1 MGYLGLGSK
10 ITPFP
15 GQGIPDK
22 PRSITQNGTSEDAK
36 RHAAAAA
43 LAAVKDD
50 AGLST
55 AGRGKVEIP
64 IHGGLKSFSLFDVN
78 CNHVDKITRNFSSG
92 VLDRASTLE
101 FFKRQPASCFYSN
114 YAANSEQCSSMD
126 MIYRPASQIG
136 LGSTKFL
143 KHGNYQVGEIDESH
157 ILGPNRMIFVES
169 SSGFAEGD
177 QLVELTSETIDN
189 AVDIPS
195 YADPELTTPF
205 YDVTSDSSPAPDSL
219 SGDANSFSDLDSS
232 VSKMKESFSD
242 TIKRGENILNNS
254 IDTITSSMNKT
265 LTNAT
270 EAVDGVIKDITSFF
284 NKSGESF
291 SNKFTGFTSDLKG
304 ASGRAGL
311 GALDVLR
318 KAVVIVEDS
327 LIQGAKNAGYAYYSA
342 KEFLPPE
349 FKEAI
354 SFSENTVIKIIRPVG
369 TAFQQVYIAVEGF
382 EKSLGL
388 DPNDPLVPLV
398 LFLAFST
405 TLWGSYRVFIY
416 GGYAGDLSPKSTLEL
431 LQGNENA
438 VLVDIRPENLKER
451 DGIPD
456 LRWTARYRYSSLP
469 VPEVDDSVKKL
480 LKGGRDIEDS
490 LLAVV
495 IRNLKI
501 VGSRSKVLVMDA
513 DGTRSKGVARSL
525 RKLGIVEP
533 YLVQGGFR
541 SWANEGLRVKEL
553 KSETALTIINE
564 EAQAILEE
572 INPTPLKLI
581 GYGIVLAAAAYSLF
595 EWEKTLQFI
604 AVIGLGQVISIKTL
618 ISNKKSS
625 SILYIQ
631 NKTILG
637 RVGSYQDPEDIK
649 KDVRFLLTPAR
660 LGGQTISWVA
670 GKLET
675 NRNGLPTSPS
685 SSDVQSRVLQAAAK
699 HESGPEET
707 QDSSPITSSGNV
719 EVNASEA

>member
-1 MGYLGLGSK
+1 MLPVCS
-10 ITPFP
+10 TTTN
-15 GQGIPDK
+15 
-22 PRSITQNGTSEDAK
+22 SSCHTQ
-36 RHAAAAA
+36 
-43 LAAVKDD
+43 
-50 AGLST
+50 
-55 AGRGKVEIP
+55 IP

-78 CNHVDKITRNFSSG
+78 CNHVDKIARNFSNV
-92 VLDRASTLE
+92 VLDRASPLE
-101 FFKRQPASCFYSN
+101 SFKRRPASCFYSN

-126 MIYRPASQIG
+126 VINRSANQIG
-136 LGSTKFL
+136 LGSKYL
-143 KHGNYQVGEIDESH
+143 KHVNYQVGVIDESH
-157 ILGPNRMIFVES
+157 LLGPNSIIFVES
-169 SSGFAEGD
+169 SSGSAEGH

-189 AVDIPS
+189 TVDIPS

-205 YDVTSDSSPAPDSL
+205 YGITSDPSPAPDSL
-219 SGDANSFSDLDSS
+219 NGDVNSISDLDAS
-232 VSKMKESFSD
+232 VSEMKESFSD
-242 TIKRGENILNNS
+242 TIKSGENILNNS
-254 IDTITSSMNKT
+254 IDTITSSVNKT

-270 EAVDGVIKDITSFF
+270 EAVDDVIKGITSFF
-284 NKSGESF
+284 NKSGESI
-291 SNKFTGFTSDLKG
+291 SNKFTGVTSDLKE

-311 GALDVLR
+311 GTLDVLR

-327 LIQGAKNAGYAYYSA
+327 LIQGAKNAGYAYNSA

-349 FKEAI
+349 FKERI
-354 SFSENTVIKIIRPVG
+354 SFSENTVIKIFGPVG

-416 GGYAGDLSPKSTLEL
+416 GGYAGDLSPESTLEL

-456 LRWTARYRYSSLP
+456 LRWTLRYRYASLT
-469 VPEVDDSVKKL
+469 VPEVNDSVKKL

-501 VGSRSKVLVMDA
+501 VKDRSKVLVMDA

-525 RKLGIVEP
+525 RKFGIVEP

-541 SWANEGLRVKEL
+541 SWVNEGLRVKEL
-553 KSETALTIINE
+553 KSDTALAIINE
-564 EAQAILEE
+564 EAEAILER

-581 GYGIVLAAAAYSLF
+581 GYGIVFAAAAYSLV
-595 EWEKTLQFI
+595 EWEKTLQFF
-604 AVIGLGQVISIKTL
+604 AVIGLGQ
-618 ISNKKSS
+618 
-625 SILYIQ
+625 
-631 NKTILG
+631 TILG
-637 RVGSYQDPEDIK
+637 RVGSYQDTEDIK

-660 LGGQTISWVA
+660 LGGQAISWVA

-685 SSDVQSRVLQAAAK
+685 SSDVQSRVLQAVAK

-707 QDSSPITSSGNV
+707 QDSSPITISGNA